1 MRYIAWTILFILSV
15 IRGVTQVFPDLQF
28 THLTVRDGLSSNGVG
43 YITQDKEG
51 FMWFGTEDG
60 LNRFDGYRIRRF
72 YHAAGKENSLV
83 NNSIYG
89 IYPDRRDNLWIC
101 TAEGISHYDKKSGAF
116 RNFRHDP
123 NDPAS
128 LEDDQFTSFYQDAK
142 NTAWIATT
150 RGLYRFDSSFRFTRV
165 LTGFQKF
172 QAEGKEISSF
182 AHIYEDRDHH
192 VWASALTWLYRLDDK
207 TMRVEKQFGPFA
219 GNITAIFQDDHRRF
233 WIGAFLGG
241 LRLFNPA
248 DGSITEVR
256 LESPSQVVNAIT
268 EWKDQNNFCWLV
280 LGTDDGIIL
289 LDPASL
295 RSKMYGFQ
303 PGYLQQRSLSGNNV
317 LNVFVDRQNILWI
330 ATDEGV
336 SYVEPSRQ
344 LFDLWNI
351 YTPRELTS
359 QPILDFIYSC
369 CENQEG
375 LWMTRWIDTGLFCF
389 RRNGELLKRI
399 SRINVRGA
407 SLQLKDNLKPFYL
420 LAQGDS
426 VLWFT
431 TNVHIVRYDLRSEK
445 AEVYRIPDSS
455 ENIGLRSIVQIDD
468 HTWWIRTRNN
478 GVAGIFEFDPIARK
492 FTRHYRDTA
501 GCRDCAPPYLLDL
514 MQTSKKDIFLTSRVG
529 GLFKYDRPTGR
540 FVPEFRFESKEAP
553 QHSNTFESIAE
564 DKQGILWI
572 GTFTG
577 LFAYDPVSKKVVH
590 DYSTNEMFGNVDVGR
605 VFIDER
611 ENIWMNTQRGIF
623 CIIRSTGQIRQFSIA
638 EGLPNNLTYGI
649 LQADRNHFVYSGI
662 SGHIVRIRP
671 DGIMGYSHAS
681 APVHFSEATI
691 MDNPSNFGSAANGEK
706 QLIIEPGQ
714 NRFTLDFSVMNYDMT
729 GNNRY
734 YYLLDGVMTAWQ
746 QNENGHLAF
755 YNLPQGT
762 YTLHVRGG
770 DKYGGMFR
778 GEDAVLVVVRPNW
791 WQTAWFKSACIALT
805 LLLAVIFIRRRI
817 MVIRKEAS
825 IKQKMAET
833 EMMALRSQM
842 NPHFIFNSLNSIE
855 NFMMKNE
862 KRLASNYLN
871 KFARLVRMILDSSRN
886 ELVPIIRD
894 MEALQLYVDLEQLR
908 FNNKFSFHMEIDP
921 VLRDSDHRV
930 PSLLIQPYIENAIVH
945 GLAHSE
951 KEGLR
956 LTIAAWLEGE
966 YINYIIEDNGI
977 GRQLSG
983 MYNRQNKPHH
993 KSVGLKI
1000 TEERI
1005 NIFNQQQRAK
1015 GHVRVVDLHDQDGSA
1030 TGTRIEIRI
1039 KAI

>member
-1 MRYIAWTILFILSV
+1 LRYIAWTILLILFV
-15 IRGVTQVFPDLQF
+15 HQGKAQVFPDLQF

-43 YITQDKEG
+43 YIAQDEEG

-72 YHAAGKENSLV
+72 YHTAGKENSLA

-89 IYPDRRDNLWIC
+89 IYAAGKDHLWIC
-101 TAEGISHYDKKSGAF
+101 TAEGISHYDKQTGSF
-116 RNFRHDP
+116 QNFRHDP
-123 NDPAS
+123 NDPGS
-128 LEDDQFTSFYQDAK
+128 LEDDQFASLYRDRN
-142 NTAWIATT
+142 NTVWLATA
-150 RGLYRFDSSFRFTRV
+150 RALYRFDSSKRFIKAF
-165 LTGFQKF
+165 TGFQKF
-172 QAEGKEISSF
+172 QSEGKEIGSF
-182 AHIYEDRDHH
+182 GRLYEDRDHH
-192 VWASALTWLYRLDDK
+192 VWASAFTWLYRLDER
-207 TMRVEKQFGPFA
+207 TMHVEKRFGPFA
-219 GNITAIFQDDHRRF
+219 GNITAIFQDQRRQY

-241 LRLFNPA
+241 LRRFNPV
-248 DGSITEVR
+248 DGSSTDIK
-256 LESPSQVVNAIT
+256 LESPSQVVNSIT
-268 EWKDQNNFCWLV
+268 EWKDQNNFHWLV
-280 LGTDDGIIL
+280 LGTDDGVIL
-289 LDPASL
+289 LDPVSL

-303 PGYLQQRSLSGNNV
+303 PGYRQQRSLAGNNV
-317 LNVFVDRQNILWI
+317 LSVFVDRQNILWI
-330 ATDEGV
+330 ATDGGV

-344 LFDLWNI
+344 LFGLWNI
-351 YTPRELTS
+351 YTREELNS
-359 QPILDFIYSC
+359 QPVLDYVYSC
-369 CENQEG
+369 CENRAG

-389 RRNGELLKRI
+389 SRNGDLIKRI
-399 SRINVRGA
+399 SSVRVGDRRV
-407 SLQLKDNLKPFYL
+407 QLKDHWKPFYI

-431 TNVHIVRYDLRSEK
+431 TSDLLVHYNILSGR
-445 AEVYRIPDSS
+445 AEPYRIPDSS
-455 ENIGLRSIVQIDD
+455 DNIGLRTIVKIDD
-468 HTWWIRTRNN
+468 RTWWIRTRNN
-478 GVAGIFEFDPIARK
+478 GLGGIFVFDPVARI
-492 FTRHYRDTA
+492 FTGHYRDTA
-501 GCRDCAPPYLLDL
+501 GCRNCVPPYLLDL
-514 MQTSKKDIFLTSRVG
+514 VRTSKKEIYMTTRIG
-529 GLFKYDRPTGR
+529 GLFRFDRPTGQ
-540 FVPEFRFESKEAP
+540 FLPEFRFEGKEAL
-553 QHSNTFESIAE
+553 QRSNTFESIAE

-577 LFAYDPVSKKVVH
+577 LFAFDPVSKKVVR
-590 DYSTNEMFGNVDVGR
+590 DYSTNELFGNVDVGR

-649 LQADRNHFVYSGI
+649 LQSDSGHFVYSGI

-671 DGIMGYSHAS
+671 DGIPGYSHAA

-691 MDNPSNFGSAANGEK
+691 MDSPATFRSGAEGGKE
-706 QLIIEPGQ
+706 LIIEPGQ
-714 NRFTLDFSVMNYDMT
+714 HRFTLDFSVMNYDMS

-734 YYLLDGVMTAWQ
+734 YYLLDGVMNAWQ

-755 YNLPQGT
+755 YNLPPGT

-778 GEDAVLVVVRPNW
+778 GEDAALIIVRPNW
-791 WQTAWFKSACIALT
+791 WQTAWFRSASVALA
-805 LLLAVIFIRRRI
+805 LLLAVLFIRRRI
-817 MVIRKEAS
+817 MLIRREAS

-862 KRLASNYLN
+862 KRLASSYLN

-908 FNNKFSFHMEIDP
+908 FNNKFSFHMQIDP

-930 PSLLIQPYIENAIVH
+930 PSLLIQPYVENAIVH

-951 KEGLR
+951 KDGLR
-956 LTIAAWLEGE
+956 LSIAAWLDGE
-966 YINYIIEDNGI
+966 YVNYLIEDNGI
-977 GRQLSG
+977 GRQLSA

-1015 GHVRVVDLHDQDGSA
+1015 GHVSIVDLHDQDGLA
-1030 TGTRIEIRI
+1030 TGTRVEIKI